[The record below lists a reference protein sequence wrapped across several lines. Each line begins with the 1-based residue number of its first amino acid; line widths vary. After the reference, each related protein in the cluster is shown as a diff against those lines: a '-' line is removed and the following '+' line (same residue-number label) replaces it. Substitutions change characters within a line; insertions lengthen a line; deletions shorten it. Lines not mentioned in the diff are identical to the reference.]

1 MAVNVRRL
9 LILGAL
15 SALLVAVGLLV
26 ARTVD
31 LMPEQASDRAVLVDE
46 LFRWMLGVATVI
58 FLIVQGALV
67 YAVVRFRRR
76 PGDESDGPPLHGDAR
91 LEFIWTLIPAVIVVV
106 IAVYS
111 FRVLAASER
120 PAEAPLIVEVV
131 ARQFSWQFRYPG
143 SEVVS
148 EVLHLPVDR
157 PALLRVTSE
166 DVIHSF
172 WVPAFRLKQ
181 DATPGRLAEVAVT
194 PIQLGTFPVRCAE
207 LCGPAHHAMTTQVIV
222 ESGEDFAVWL
232 AGEHARQT
240 GPQDAGTAGRDL
252 FNRYGCQACHGLAD
266 AGAAGVLGPSLE
278 DIGESAAGRV
288 PGLSAY
294 DYLRQAIVDPGA
306 TLVPGFAAGLMPA
319 DFGERLT
326 AQELDLMV
334 RYLLER

>member
-1 MAVNVRRL
+1 MNVRRL

-15 SALLVAVGLLV
+15 SALLIAAGLLV

-46 LFRWMLGVATVI
+46 LFRWMLGVATVV

-76 PGDESDGPPLHGDAR
+76 PGDESDGPPMHGDAR

-120 PAEAPLIVEVV
+120 AAEQPLVVEVV

-148 EVLHLPVDR
+148 DVLHLPVNR

-172 WVPAFRLKQ
+172 WVPAFRVKQ
-181 DATPGRLAEVAVT
+181 DATPGRVAELAVT
-194 PIQLGTFPVRCAE
+194 PIEVGAFPVRCAE

-232 AGEHARQT
+232 AAEHARQT
-240 GPQDAGTAGRDL
+240 SPLDPATAGREL
-252 FNRYGCQACHGLAD
+252 FNRYGCQACHALAD
-266 AGAAGVLGPSLE
+266 AGASGVLGPAL
-278 DIGESAAGRV
+278 DGIGTAAAGRV

-294 DYLRQAIVDPGA
+294 DYLTQAIVDPAA

-319 DFGERLT
+319 DFGQRLT
-326 AQELDLMV
+326 DQELDLLV
-334 RYLLER
+334 LYLLER